1 VGAFAVDTG
10 ANHAKRW
17 RIVSEVSA
25 LFFRA
30 RRALRATQVD
40 LAQMLGA
47 SRRTGQRWDAG
58 QSYPSVS
65 QLVALAKAVYARD
78 PGLAAELAIS
88 VGMTVEALGLAP
100 PAAPAPPDAPVPI
113 ENIVDSVVCAA
124 AEAMDALPRAIR
136 PALMAAFA
144 RARELHLSIE
154 DVEKG
159 LKRRPSSTKKKR

>member
-1 VGAFAVDTG
+1 MA
-10 ANHAKRW
+10 
-17 RIVSEVSA
+17 SEVSA

-30 RRALRATQVD
+30 RRALRVTQVD

-65 QLVALAKAVYARD
+65 QLTELAKAVYARD
-78 PGLAAELAIS
+78 PALASEVAVS
-88 VGMTVEALGLAP
+88 VGTTVDALGLAA
-100 PAAPAPPDAPVPI
+100 PAAPAAPAAI
-113 ENIVDSVVCAA
+113 ETIVDSVVCAA
-124 AEAMDALPRAIR
+124 AEAMDALPRAVR

-154 DVEKG
+154 DVERG
-159 LKRRPSSTKKKR
+159 LKRKPPPKRAKGDPTP

>member
-1 VGAFAVDTG
+1 MA
-10 ANHAKRW
+10 
-17 RIVSEVSA
+17 SEVSA

-30 RRALRATQVD
+30 RRALRVTQVD

-65 QLVALAKAVYARD
+65 QLTELAKAVYARD
-78 PGLAAELAIS
+78 PALASEVAVS
-88 VGMTVEALGLAP
+88 VGTTVDALGLAA
-100 PAAPAPPDAPVPI
+100 PAAPPAVPAPI
-113 ENIVDSVVCAA
+113 ESIVDSVVCAA
-124 AEAMDALPRAIR
+124 AEAMDALPRAVR

-154 DVEKG
+154 DVERG
-159 LKRRPSSTKKKR
+159 LKRKPPPKRAKGAPTP